1 MKSANAKTWLA
12 AVSFLLLAAPAGLSF
27 AHTQDGSL
35 GAPTAAT
42 DYYQIT
48 CSDDGSGVPASMQF
62 QIQNRGPT
70 AAVVSVLVH
79 KGIIATSSSDATA
92 GFGFE
97 RCCWEAG
104 RRWGRDDVARWR
116 RGEAGMR
123 SAPSGRSVGH
133 TQGSPATGTLLLRP
147 HGRLARGSG
156 RR

>member
-1 MKSANAKTWLA
+1 MKSANVKTWLA

-92 GFGFE
+92 GD
-97 RCCWEAG
+97 A
-104 RRWGRDDVARWR
+104 
-116 RGEAGMR
+116 
-123 SAPSGRSVGH
+123 SL
-133 TQGSPATGTLLLRP
+133 SPLVWVNGGDGVYNVFVIKAADGGDNYTLTYHCMTGLNGGGLHTGTTLVVRQNQ
-147 HGRLARGSG
+147 
-156 RR
+156 